1 MDIKNK
7 NIVITGASDGIGRC
21 TALKL
26 AAAGSNLALVART
39 QKKLDILQ
47 QELSAKYPQQKF
59 IAYPCDLCQL
69 DQIKSTVQKIITDFE
84 NIHILLNIAGIWLK
98 TSPIEEV
105 KPEDIQPIIQTNL
118 IGLIQITNQLLP
130 NLKIQPEAIIINDS
144 SSSGVMARPEQ
155 SVYCAS
161 KYGVTGF
168 TEVLKIDLK
177 GSNVRVAGI
186 YQGGTNTQLFSKAD
200 EVDKPQD
207 NFTDPNDLA
216 DVIIFMLTRPAK
228 IWLHDVRVTY

>member
-7 NIVITGASDGIGRC
+7 NIVVTGASDGIGRC

-39 QKKLDILQ
+39 QEKLNQLQ

-69 DQIKSTVQKIITDFE
+69 DQIKTTVQKVLSDFE
-84 NIHILLNIAGIWLK
+84 NIQVLLNIAGIWLK
-98 TSPIEEV
+98 MSPL
-105 KPEDIQPIIQTNL
+105 EDVNVDGIQEIIQTNL

-130 NLKIQPEAIIINDS
+130 NLKLQPEAIIFNDS
-144 SSSGVMARPEQ
+144 SSSGIMPRPEQ
-155 SVYCAS
+155 SIYCAS

-168 TEVLKIDLK
+168 TEVLKLDLK
-177 GSNVRVAGI
+177 GSTVRVAGL
-186 YQGGTNTQLFSKAD
+186 YQGGTNTQIFAKAN
-200 EVDKPQD
+200 EVDKPLND
-207 NFTDPNDLA
+207 FTDPNDLA
-216 DVIIFMLTRPAK
+216 DVIVFMLTRPPK
-228 IWLHDVRVTY
+228 LWIHDIRITY